1 MRRIVIEPSRQVK
14 RRFRRTATKTRD
26 AQVRTRYL
34 IILHTA
40 DGLSRRE
47 IAAILICSTSTVDRI
62 RRRFA
67 GEGEAGLQDYRGDN
81 GTAKVDEDYIL
92 ALLNAVERSPQD
104 FGYPRPTWTQELLV
118 KVLAEQTG
126 ITVSRS
132 TMCRLLRRLGIRRG
146 NPKPVV
152 GCLWSARS
160 RKRRLRLI
168 RRLVETLPDDQVA
181 LYEDEVDIHLN
192 PKIGPDYRLPGQ
204 QKFVLTPGKNRKY
217 YLAGALDAPGVWF
230 GSRASGR
237 RVHCSSHCWKSWRVP
252 TPKNA

>member
-1 MRRIVIEPSRQVK
+1 MPMPFSRK
-14 RRFRRTATKTRD
+14 FACGS
-26 AQVRTRYL
+26 
-34 IILHTA
+34 

-204 QKFVLTPGKNRKY
+204 QKFVLTPGKNR
-217 YLAGALDAPGVWF
+217 
-230 GSRASGR
+230 RASAHKWA
-237 RVHCSSHCWKSWRVP
+237 VWVV
-252 TPKNA
+252 